1 MLILKDISKTYNIDK
16 YNKVE
21 ALKTTSLIF
30 KDKGLNFIY
39 GPSGSGK
46 STLLNIIG
54 GLLTPTTGTITY
66 NGIILNKDNI
76 DRYINQKVGFVF
88 QNFNLIN
95 SYTIYENI
103 MLAVRITGNNINE
116 EEIDEI
122 LRKLNIYNLKHRKVR
137 DLSGGEI
144 QRAAI
149 ARALAKNVDVI
160 IADEPTGNLD
170 SKNSEDIFKLLK
182 EIANDKLVIVVSHDK
197 EKASLYANRI
207 IEIIDGYVVN
217 DSLEVKDINEKKENL
232 NKNKKLSFKTIIKLG
247 FSSITIKISR
257 LIAIIILSIVS
268 LVGVAFSISCLKFNV
283 DKYACKEAINK
294 GYDELVI
301 SSNRTYSKE
310 TILKINEI
318 TNKRFIPI
326 LPRTNGVNTI
336 DINLNFK
343 EELNNNFSSYL
354 SIYNEED
361 FKDNNLEIIVGKIP
375 LEIDEI
381 IISDV
386 LFSFYVEQGYIDGTN
401 ILKYDDLIGKTIEI
415 SVEETIGRFNYYSY
429 KISGVFKTKIEDKTN
444 YLSLNYVSFINEESY
459 NTNIKL
465 FDYYDSYYMIS
476 KMIDDPNQLY
486 KLFKFLEEYNEGH
499 FVIKNLINTHDLKE
513 FTSSFVKIFL
523 PIAIIL
529 LFFTC
534 YLIYSYIN
542 MCMKHKQRELGIL
555 KSLGIKN
562 RDTLMIYYITSG
574 FLVSIISTIISSIIT
589 YILVG
594 CFNKLEVNRGNL
606 TVFPLSFN
614 YIEILAVLLIT
625 LISSFIAIV
634 IPIYKNNKKDIIDII
649 RIDG

>member
-1 MLILKDISKTYNIDK
+1 MLILKDISKTYNNDK

-39 GPSGSGK
+39 GPSSSGK

-66 NGIILNKDNI
+66 NGIILNKGNI

-122 LRKLNIYNLKHRKVR
+122 LRKLNIYNLNHRKVR

-207 IEIIDGYVVN
+207 IEIIDGHVVN
-217 DSLEVKDINEKKENL
+217 DSLEINDINEKKENL

-257 LIAIIILSIVS
+257 LIAIIILSIVP

-301 SSNRTYSKE
+301 SFNRIYSKE

-326 LPRTNGVNTI
+326 LLRTNGVNTI
-336 DINLNFK
+336 DINLNFTSAK
-343 EELNNNFSSYL
+343 
-354 SIYNEED
+354 
-361 FKDNNLEIIVGKIP
+361 V
-375 LEIDEI
+375 
-381 IISDV
+381 ISDV
-386 LFSFYVEQGYIDGTN
+386 SIIGLPTSIIRIPFGKNSFS
-401 ILKYDDLIGKTIEI
+401 
-415 SVEETIGRFNYYSY
+415 
-429 KISGVFKTKIEDKTN
+429 
-444 YLSLNYVSFINEESY
+444 
-459 NTNIKL
+459 
-465 FDYYDSYYMIS
+465 
-476 KMIDDPNQLY
+476 
-486 KLFKFLEEYNEGH
+486 
-499 FVIKNLINTHDLKE
+499 
-513 FTSSFVKIFL
+513 
-523 PIAIIL
+523 
-529 LFFTC
+529 LFFT
-534 YLIYSYIN
+534 YF
-542 MCMKHKQRELGIL
+542 
-555 KSLGIKN
+555 KSML
-562 RDTLMIYYITSG
+562 
-574 FLVSIISTIISSIIT
+574 SSIS
-589 YILVG
+589 LMSK
-594 CFNKLEVNRGNL
+594 N
-606 TVFPLSFN
+606 SFSPETPKGRDKAN
-614 YIEILAVLLIT
+614 ST
-625 LISSFIAIV
+625 
-634 IPIYKNNKKDIIDII
+634 N
-649 RIDG
+649 G